1 MVTEGSQDVSSWF
14 ARRASERI
22 EAGDTA
28 EAARLCT
35 EGIAE
40 YPWYATGV
48 FILGKC
54 YETLGRTAEA
64 ILEYR
69 RAVALMPDAAVVR
82 EALSRVERRD
92 QGAFEAF
99 AVQQA
104 NLLNRVPGSVGFEEY
119 IAGEAGAAEGSADF
133 LRKQAEAAR
142 HDEARA
148 AAEKEKGTSPV
159 PSSRIVTVTLAEI
172 YAAQGEYREA
182 MEAYRLLMERRPE
195 EAEGFQKRIR
205 ELERLAAAAAEKPL
219 E

>member
-1 MVTEGSQDVSSWF
+1 MVNAGPMDVSPWF

-22 EAGDTA
+22 EAGNTA
-28 EAARLCT
+28 EAARLCID
-35 EGIAE
+35 GVAE

-48 FILGKC
+48 YVLGKC
-54 YETLGRTAEA
+54 YEELGRTAES

-69 RAVALMPDAAVVR
+69 RAVALAPDAALVR
-82 EALSRVERRD
+82 EALARVERHE

-104 NLLNRVPGSVGFEEY
+104 KALNRVAGSVGYEEY
-119 IAGEAGAAEGSADF
+119 IAGEAGAAESSADF

-148 AAEKEKGTSPV
+148 EVEKEKGKPSV
-159 PSSRIVTVTLAEI
+159 PSTRIVTVTLAEI

-182 MEAYRLLMERRPE
+182 VEAYRVLMERRPE
-195 EAEGFQKRIR
+195 DAEGFQKRIR
-205 ELERLAAAAAEKPL
+205 ELEILAAAATEKPL

>member
-1 MVTEGSQDVSSWF
+1 MNAGSWEVSPWF

-28 EAARLCT
+28 EAARLCM

-48 FILGKC
+48 YVLGRC
-54 YETLGRTAEA
+54 YEELGRTAEA

-69 RAVALMPDAAVVR
+69 RAVALLPDAALVR
-82 EALSRVERRD
+82 EALARAERRE
-92 QGAFEAF
+92 QGAFETF

-104 NLLNRVPGSVGFEEY
+104 AVLNRVARPVGFEEY
-119 IAGEAGAAEGSADF
+119 IAGEAGPGEGSADF

-142 HDEARA
+142 HEEVRPGS
-148 AAEKEKGTSPV
+148 EKEASP
-159 PSSRIVTVTLAEI
+159 PASARIVTVTLAEI

-182 MEAYRLLMERRPE
+182 LKAYRFLMERRPE
-195 EAEGFQKRIR
+195 DTEGFQKRIR
-205 ELERLAAAAAEKPL
+205 ELETLAAAAAEKPR